1 MGNGEFKAGE
11 PCDGLTSH
19 PGDGGGDGGGG
30 GGARFALFYR
40 NRRDGPR
47 GSYADI
53 TINDLRTESPK
64 GAFTIETSQN

>member
-11 PCDGLTSH
+11 PSRGR
-19 PGDGGGDGGGG
+19 GRGGGV
-30 GGARFALFYR
+30 RFASFYR
-40 NRRDGPR
+40 IRRDGPR

-53 TINDLRTESPK
+53 TISDLRTESPK